1 MVSIKDKLRW
11 YLPLI
16 CTLGFTCIVS
26 HRIVKCHISPTVG
39 DNRYSME
46 SDLVPR
52 RGSIFCQ
59 NKSAAESI
67 PLWRYHLDPA
77 AMSSRR
83 RTSLDNVKI
92 IAEILGLDR
101 EDVYKKSLK
110 RSGPGWRHQF
120 LAESDDSNVYS
131 KLSNRKDVDGVSIDR
146 LEKRRYI
153 NGRFLSH
160 VIGSVNAEG
169 VGSCGIEQRY
179 NKNLKGVP
187 GKIEGKKDARGREIH
202 DKRETYVP
210 AVPGDSVHLT
220 VDANIQNAVEKAMR
234 RGMVE
239 FNASSGWC
247 IILDVK
253 TAAVLAMV
261 SLPDFDPVSFGK
273 ATDFQKINRAVAY
286 NYEPGSVMKSVTAA
300 IAIETGKCT
309 PMSKFSTDRY
319 DERYYKLPGD
329 GGKKWP
335 DTMSL
340 TDAIKKSS
348 NIVMGKVGFDLG
360 PRVMYEYLKKF
371 GFGDKTGIELP
382 GEQHGI
388 LRNWQRLDKA
398 GWSRVPIGQ
407 GVSVTA
413 IQMAGAFQT
422 IANDG
427 VRMRPHIVECVKSH
441 DGRVLQ
447 KSTDIPIGNV
457 IKSSTASK
465 VREMMLGVS
474 AVGGTARRA
483 RVKGYS
489 VAGKTG
495 TAQKVVNGRYAPGL
509 YCATYCGIIPS
520 GVPNKTDDGS
530 VYQTDPEVVVL
541 VSLDFD
547 TRQALHQGGNTSA
560 VVFRHIATWL
570 MRHLHVEPDRPDEL
584 IDEPNIEDEWIN

>member
-1 MVSIKDKLRW
+1 MASFDDNARW

-16 CTLGFTCIVS
+16 CVLSFASVVS
-26 HRIVKCHISPTVG
+26 HRIVKSHILPTVG
-39 DNRYSME
+39 DNRYTMKN
-46 SDLVPR
+46 DLVPR

-59 NKSAAESI
+59 DRSAAESI

-77 AMSSRR
+77 SMSSRR

-92 IAEILGLDR
+92 ISEILGLDR
-101 EDVYKKSLK
+101 EEVYRKSLRK
-110 RSGPGWRHQF
+110 SGPGWRHQF
-120 LAESDDSNVYS
+120 LAESDDSNVYR
-131 KLSNRKDVDGVSIDR
+131 KLSDRREVDGISIDR
-146 LEKRRYI
+146 LQKRRYI

-169 VGSCGIEQRY
+169 VGSCGIEQRF
-179 NKNLKGVP
+179 NRNLKGVP
-187 GKIEGKKDARGREIH
+187 GRIEGKKDARGREIH

-210 AVPGDSVHLT
+210 AVPGDAVHLT
-220 VDANIQNAVEKAMR
+220 IDANIQNAVEKAMR
-234 RGMVE
+234 RGVSE

-253 TAAVLAMV
+253 TASVLAMA
-261 SLPDFDPVSFGK
+261 SLPDFDPSAFGK
-273 ATDFQKINRAVAY
+273 ASDFEKINRAVAY
-286 NYEPGSVMKSVTAA
+286 NYEPGSVMKAVTAA
-300 IAIETGKCT
+300 IAIETGACT
-309 PMSKFSTDRY
+309 PKTMISTDRY
-319 DERYYKLPGD
+319 DERYYRLPGD
-329 GGKKWP
+329 GYKKWP
-335 DTMSL
+335 AKMSL

-348 NIVMGKVGFDLG
+348 NIVMGKVGYDLG
-360 PRVMYEYLKKF
+360 PKVMHEYLKKF
-371 GFGDKTGIELP
+371 GFGAKTGIELP
-382 GEQHGI
+382 GEQYGI

-413 IQMAGAFQT
+413 IQMAGAFQI

-427 VRMRPHIVECVKSH
+427 VRLRPHIIDCIKSP

-447 KSTDIPIGNV
+447 KTFAVPMGRVVGADTS
-457 IKSSTASK
+457 AK

-483 RVKGYS
+483 RIKGYS

-520 GVPNKTDDGS
+520 GVPNKGEDGTL
-530 VYQTDPEVVVL
+530 YQTDPEVVIL